1 MLKKNSYKNLL
12 SIKFFKGKAL
22 GKSFETS
29 YKKTKLW
36 VKSLPVGFGTMAPP
50 ELRDILDMF
59 GIEDI
64 ACGWIGSK
72 NVHTRHR
79 VIFKA
84 LMENCETEDD
94 IAQKLGKKLFKKNAA
109 FYKSKE

>member
-1 MLKKNSYKNLL
+1 
-12 SIKFFKGKAL
+12 
-22 GKSFETS
+22 
-29 YKKTKLW
+29 